1 MKTFQLNPERG
12 EFDQI
17 PSSSSVAEQ
26 SRSETSICY
35 NFLTG
40 IWLVLL
46 TSCMIFFPL
55 VDAMGGKEKENH
67 DSSGRRSKGGE
78 TAMRVFSWL
87 TSSISTTTTM
97 ILLLL
102 PAENSHILLAHKTP
116 FFFFSRQAV
125 RECQNT
131 APGSKL
137 LLASLQ
143 KIAKVQNPEK
153 IIH

>member
-1 MKTFQLNPERG
+1 
-12 EFDQI
+12 
-17 PSSSSVAEQ
+17 
-26 SRSETSICY
+26 
-35 NFLTG
+35 
-40 IWLVLL
+40 
-46 TSCMIFFPL
+46 MIFFPL

-67 DSSGRRSKGGE
+67 DSSEGAKEEKLQWG
-78 TAMRVFSWL
+78 FSHDWPQVL
-87 TSSISTTTTM
+87 VVLHTTI
-97 ILLLL
+97 ILVL

>member
-12 EFDQI
+12 NLTKF
-17 PSSSSVAEQ
+17 PGVASSCCIGEVKLLFA
-26 SRSETSICY
+26 TI
-35 NFLTG
+35 F
-40 IWLVLL
+40 WLEYDWFYWPHAWY
-46 TSCMIFFPL
+46 FFPWWMQWGVRKKKIMIVVEGAKEEKLQWGFSHDWPQVL
-55 VDAMGGKEKENH
+55 VVLH
-67 DSSGRRSKGGE
+67 
-78 TAMRVFSWL
+78 
-87 TSSISTTTTM
+87 TTI
-97 ILLLL
+97 ILVL